1 MKTKES
7 RAKNILV
14 LHGPNLNLLGKREP
28 EVYGSVTLEE
38 INENLLNLAKE
49 SDIKLVAFQSNAE
62 GELID
67 RIQQAMGDDVDFIII
82 NPAAYTHTS
91 IVAVC

>member
-7 RAKNILV
+7 RPKNILV

-67 RIQQAMGDDVDFIII
+67 RIQQAV
-82 NPAAYTHTS
+82 PLQPEL
-91 IVAVC
+91 